1 MTMKKRTIV
10 FDFGGVLFN
19 TSAVDFYR
27 EHFQSQGRSEE
38 ELQFFL
44 EKVFTNKDRSEANIG
59 TVEEVV
65 AKKAKQH
72 PEWAEDILAFGT
84 ERAYLKHIRN
94 VIPGMKEVLDDII
107 RNGDQIMGLTNW
119 ASDAYDVI
127 PKAFPDILAHFNKVV
142 VSGKVHL
149 KKPDPEIFRL
159 AQKEFGNPDVSEV
172 YFFDD
177 KPANVETARQTVGWN
192 AVVFKDANTVRQTL
206 ALSPKAG

>member
-1 MTMKKRTIV
+1 MKQRTIV

-27 EHFQSQGRSEE
+27 ERFQKQGRSEA
-38 ELQFFL
+38 ELKFFL
-44 EKVFTNKDRSEANIG
+44 ETVFTNKDRSEANIG

-72 PEWAEDILAFGT
+72 PAWAEDILAFGT
-84 ERAYLKHIRN
+84 QEAYIKHIRN
-94 VIPGMKEVLDDII
+94 VMPGMKEVLDDIE
-107 RNGDQIMGLTNW
+107 RNGDRIVGLTNW

-127 PKAFPDILAHFNKVV
+127 PKAFPDILAHFSKVV

-149 KKPDPEIFRL
+149 KKPSAEIFQL
-159 AQKEFGNPDVSEV
+159 AQKAFGNPAVSDV

-177 KPANVETARQTVGWN
+177 KADNVATAKKVTGWN
-192 AVVFKDANTVRQTL
+192 AFVFKDAGTVRRAL
-206 ALSPKAG
+206 ALSTKAG

>member
-1 MTMKKRTIV
+1 MRQRTIV

-27 EHFQSQGRSEE
+27 ERFQKQGRSEE
-38 ELQFFL
+38 ELQYFL
-44 EKVFTNKDRSEANIG
+44 NEIFTNKDRAEANIG

-72 PEWAEDILAFGT
+72 PEWADDILAFGT
-84 ERAYLKHIRN
+84 PEAYIKHIRS
-94 VIPGMKEVLDDII
+94 VMPGMKEVLDDIE
-107 RNGDQIMGLTNW
+107 RNGDRIVGLTNW

-127 PKAFPDILAHFNKVV
+127 PQAFPDILAHFNKVV

-149 KKPDPEIFRL
+149 KKPSPEIFQL
-159 AQKEFGNPDVSEV
+159 AQKEFGNPAAAAV

-177 KPANVETARQTVGWN
+177 KADNVETAKKVTRWK
-192 AVVFKDANTVRQTL
+192 AFVFKDANTVRQAL
-206 ALSPKAG
+206 ALPAKAR